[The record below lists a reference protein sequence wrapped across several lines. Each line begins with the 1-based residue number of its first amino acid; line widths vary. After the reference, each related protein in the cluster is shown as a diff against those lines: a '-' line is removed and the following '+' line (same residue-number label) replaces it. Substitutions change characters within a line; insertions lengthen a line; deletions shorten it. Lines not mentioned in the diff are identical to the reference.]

1 MYYKSLFISFLF
13 ILTGFSTV
21 KAQSK
26 YTNNQN
32 IISLLKKKRE
42 YNKAHGYGF
51 RIQLYNGLETTARN
65 ILFGFNRDFPGVY
78 SRLSY
83 ENPDWKVQ
91 VGSYKTRL
99 DADRALR
106 DILEKFSGA
115 IVIKK

>member
-1 MYYKSLFISFLF
+1 MCYKSLFILFLF
-13 ILTGFSTV
+13 TLVSFSTI

-26 YTNNQN
+26 YTDNQN
-32 IISLLKKKRE
+32 ILSLLKKKRE
-42 YNKAHGYGF
+42 YDKTHGYGF

-65 ILFGFNRDFPGVY
+65 ILYGFNRDFPGVY
-78 SRLSY
+78 SKLSY

-106 DILEKFSGA
+106 DISEKFSGA
-115 IVIKK
+115 IVISK